1 MINLLAHT
9 CFTMRPATDD
19 VLTVIHTLL
28 SKKAY
33 LICARMPSYVE
44 SPKPTPSKLTE
55 SSLSSMLKLD
65 SLEILEKE
73 YRESSQTAITTSIKQ
88 VIQELSTNES
98 EAVQITLTP
107 RTKEVWLQWNEWT
120 VEKHRREERTIPQT
134 NRGFQEEERA
144 VELMFLF
151 TNTL

>member
-98 EAVQITLTP
+98 EAVQITSTP
-107 RTKEVWLQWNEWT
+107 RTKEVWLRWNEWA

-134 NRGFQEEERA
+134 DRGLQEEERA

-151 TNTL
+151 TNTS

>member
-1 MINLLAHT
+1 
-9 CFTMRPATDD
+9 MRPATDD
-19 VLTVIHTLL
+19 VLTVVHTLL

-65 SLEILEKE
+65 SLELLEKE
-73 YRESSQTAITTSIKQ
+73 YRESSQAAITTSIKQ

-98 EAVQITLTP
+98 DAVQNTSTP
-107 RTKEVWLQWNEWT
+107 RTKEVWMSWKDE
-120 VEKHRREERTIPQT
+120 P
-134 NRGFQEEERA
+134 
-144 VELMFLF
+144 
-151 TNTL
+151 

>member
-1 MINLLAHT
+1 MTVDCLKMINLLAHT

-19 VLTVIHTLL
+19 VLSVIHTLL

-44 SPKPTPSKLTE
+44 SPKPTPSKLSE

-65 SLEILEKE
+65 SLEVLEKE
-73 YRESSQTAITTSIKQ
+73 YREPSQTAITTSIKQ

-98 EAVQITLTP
+98 DAVQNTSTP
-107 RTKEVWLQWNEWT
+107 RTKEV
-120 VEKHRREERTIPQT
+120 
-134 NRGFQEEERA
+134 
-144 VELMFLF
+144 
-151 TNTL
+151 